1 MGFLP
6 YTDAEMQRERCE
18 EEAMVKSSRNKKRDE
33 LAQCHLGHLLIQHS
47 IDSGLTSAQ
56 SWKGPSL
63 NANVSLHCK
72 NKSKK
77 EKEK

>member
-6 YTDAEMQRERCE
+6 YTDAEMQRERRE
-18 EEAMVKSSRNKKRDE
+18 EEAMVKSRRNKKRDE

-56 SWKGPSL
+56 S
-63 NANVSLHCK
+63 
-72 NKSKK
+72 
-77 EKEK
+77 